1 MNHLCVDLHYQQSI
15 CRIEPYS
22 MAATSSSE
30 IVLHA
35 INVFNG
41 RHATFLSSKIQNVTI
56 TQQNFQPKHLVEL

>member
-1 MNHLCVDLHYQQSI
+1 
-15 CRIEPYS
+15 

-35 INVFNG
+35 INVSNG

-56 TQQNFQPKHLVEL
+56 TQQNFQPKHLVELRHLLHTPDT